1 MYAPTSTNSPRSG
14 PNSGD
19 EYGLRDFEGAAEILR
34 AWGNGIRPDPDLT
47 VSEWAD
53 RHRMLASRASAEPGR
68 YRTMRTPYMRE
79 IMDRLSP
86 GDAAQRIVFMK
97 AAQVGA
103 TEAGNNWIGF
113 AIHQAPGPMLAVQP
127 TDPSDHRP
135 PSSRSGLFCAWRS
148 AMTTMTYKHWR
159 DVPDRSW
166 RWKNF
171 SPAEI
176 ACRGSGSLR
185 INEEALDK
193 LQALRDRL
201 GKPLIVRSAY
211 RSPAHNRAVGGA
223 PRSKHMDGTAFD
235 IAMAKHDPV
244 AFEAAARAVGFLGF
258 GYYPRSGFMHI
269 DLGPARQWGERFP
282 VRATAFA
289 AETPPAREVLAHSRT
304 MKGSGAAGVATLGA
318 AGVEVAQ
325 SVLAETQTAIL
336 PLVPYLDTLRWVLIA
351 VALAGLAVTIYARI
365 DDWKRGRR

>member
-1 MYAPTSTNSPRSG
+1 
-14 PNSGD
+14 
-19 EYGLRDFEGAAEILR
+19 
-34 AWGNGIRPDPDLT
+34 
-47 VSEWAD
+47 
-53 RHRMLASRASAEPGR
+53 
-68 YRTMRTPYMRE
+68 
-79 IMDRLSP
+79 
-86 GDAAQRIVFMK
+86 
-97 AAQVGA
+97 
-103 TEAGNNWIGF
+103 
-113 AIHQAPGPMLAVQP
+113 
-127 TDPSDHRP
+127 
-135 PSSRSGLFCAWRS
+135 
-148 AMTTMTYKHWR
+148 MTTMTYKHWR
-159 DVPDRSW
+159 DVPERSW
-166 RWKNF
+166 HWKNF

-235 IAMAKHDPV
+235 ISMANHDPV

-289 AETPPAREVLAHSRT
+289 AETAPAREVLADSRT
-304 MKGSGAAGVATLGA
+304 MKGSGAAGAATLGA
-318 AGVEVAQ
+318 AGIDVAQ
-325 SVLAETQTAIL
+325 NVLAETQSAVL
-336 PLVPYLDTLRWVLIA
+336 PLVPYLDMLRWVFIA

>member
-1 MYAPTSTNSPRSG
+1 
-14 PNSGD
+14 
-19 EYGLRDFEGAAEILR
+19 
-34 AWGNGIRPDPDLT
+34 
-47 VSEWAD
+47 
-53 RHRMLASRASAEPGR
+53 
-68 YRTMRTPYMRE
+68 
-79 IMDRLSP
+79 
-86 GDAAQRIVFMK
+86 
-97 AAQVGA
+97 
-103 TEAGNNWIGF
+103 
-113 AIHQAPGPMLAVQP
+113 
-127 TDPSDHRP
+127 
-135 PSSRSGLFCAWRS
+135 
-148 AMTTMTYKHWR
+148 MTTMTYKHWR
-159 DVPDRSW
+159 DVPERSW

-185 INEEALDK
+185 INEDTLDK

-235 IAMAKHDPV
+235 IAMSNHDPV

-269 DLGPARQWGERFP
+269 DLGPARQWGERFT

-289 AETPPAREVLAHSRT
+289 LETAPVREVLADSRT

-325 SVLAETQTAIL
+325 NVLAETQTAIL
-336 PLVPYLDTLRWVLIA
+336 PLVPYLDTLRWVFIA